1 MIYFLFLLFFPIF
14 GGSNTQATKVCQITK
29 ITIIARMV
37 TKNRKNS
44 ALTALSAVCALLLC
58 LSASAQGSWS
68 DYAAARNTIWE
79 EKLYKQVGFL
89 ADSLCQG
96 RGTGTRGGVETA
108 AWIAR
113 EFEKARL
120 MKMDSTWFKSF
131 HSETGI
137 IGHNVIGMLPS
148 GYPSCSTY
156 VIVGAHFDHLGML
169 HGKHYPGADSN
180 ASGTVAMTSIARMM
194 AAMRLATG
202 RRNPSNVIFV
212 GFDGKEAD
220 MAGSKALWEMISG
233 GKLKDP
239 VTGIPITPKQIS
251 LMVNIDQIG
260 ATLSPIRNDRPD
272 YIIMLGNDRM
282 KPSKRDLLEYCNKN
296 FRTNLHLG
304 YDYYGS
310 EQFTTIFYRL
320 SDQRIFIDNGIPS
333 VLFTSGITMKTNKTY
348 DNAASLDYTVLR
360 KRILLMFHWI
370 EKML

>member
-1 MIYFLFLLFFPIF
+1 M
-14 GGSNTQATKVCQITK
+14 G
-29 ITIIARMV
+29 
-37 TKNRKNS
+37 RKNWKIS
-44 ALTALSAVCALLLC
+44 AKAALTSVCAVLLC
-58 LSASAQGSWS
+58 FSAYAQGSWS
-68 DYAAARNTIWE
+68 DYAAARNTVWE
-79 EKLYKQVGFL
+79 EKLQKQVGFL

-96 RGTGTRGGVETA
+96 RGTGTRGGVEAA

-131 HSETGI
+131 RTEKGI
-137 IGHNVIGMLPS
+137 VGHNVLGMLP
-148 GYPSCSTY
+148 GAPDAKTY
-156 VIVGAHFDHLGML
+156 VIVGAHFDHIGLL
-169 HGKHYPGADSN
+169 HGKHYPGADAN
-180 ASGTVAMTSIARMM
+180 ASGTVAMTTIARMM
-194 AAMRLATG
+194 SAMRLATG
-202 RRNPSNVIFV
+202 RRNPSNLIFV

-220 MAGSKALWEMISG
+220 MSGSAALWDMIRDG
-233 GKLKDP
+233 RLTDP
-239 VTGIPITPKQIS
+239 VTGKVITPKQIS

-260 ATLSPIRNDRPD
+260 ATLSPLRSDRPD
-272 YIIMLGNDRM
+272 YIIMLGNNRLR
-282 KPSKRDLLEYCNKN
+282 PSKRDILDYCNKN
-296 FRTNLHLG
+296 FRTHLHLG

-348 DNAASLDYTVLR
+348 DNAASLDYSILR

>member
-1 MIYFLFLLFFPIF
+1 MT
-14 GGSNTQATKVCQITK
+14 S
-29 ITIIARMV
+29 
-37 TKNRKNS
+37 
-44 ALTALSAVCALLLC
+44 VCAALLC
-58 LSASAQGSWS
+58 FSAYAQGSWS
-68 DYAAARNTIWE
+68 DYAAARNTVWE
-79 EKLYKQVGFL
+79 EKLQKQVGFL

-96 RGTGTRGGVETA
+96 RGIGTRGGVEAA

-131 HSETGI
+131 RTEKGI
-137 IGHNVIGMLPS
+137 VGHNVLGMLP
-148 GYPSCSTY
+148 GAPDAKTY
-156 VIVGAHFDHLGML
+156 VIVGAHFDHIGLL
-169 HGKHYPGADSN
+169 HGKHYPGADAN
-180 ASGTVAMTSIARMM
+180 ASGTVAMTTIARMM
-194 AAMRLATG
+194 SAMRLATG
-202 RRNPSNVIFV
+202 RRNPSNLIFV

-220 MAGSKALWEMISG
+220 MSGSAARWDMIRDG
-233 GKLKDP
+233 RLTDP
-239 VTGIPITPKQIS
+239 VTGKVITPKQIS

-260 ATLSPIRNDRPD
+260 ATLSPLRSDRPD
-272 YIIMLGNDRM
+272 YIIMLGNNRLRA
-282 KPSKRDLLEYCNKN
+282 SKRDILDYCNKN
-296 FRTNLHLG
+296 FRTHLHLG

-348 DNAASLDYTVLR
+348 DNAASLDYSILR